1 MKVSSDFMESKQP
14 RKQRKFLFEAP
25 LHIRRKILSA
35 HFSKELRQK
44 YGTRSF
50 PVRKGDE
57 VEIMRGKFKKRK
69 GKISRVDYNKYKIY
83 VEGVTA
89 KRTTGTDYQVPIH
102 PSKVRIINLVLE
114 DKKRV
119 KALERKMKKEI
130 KHEAKKTKSA

>member
-1 MKVSSDFMESKQP
+1 MKSKLP
-14 RKQRKFLFEAP
+14 RKQRKFLFTAP
-25 LHIRRKILSA
+25 LHLRRKILSA
-35 HFSKELRQK
+35 HLSKELKQK
-44 YGTRSF
+44 YNTRSF

-83 VEGVTA
+83 VEGMTA

-102 PSKVRIINLVLE
+102 PSKVRITNLSLE

-119 KALERKMKKEI
+119 KSLERKMKKEI
-130 KHEAKKTKSA
+130 KHEVKKTKSA